1 MFFSKRSVLFFALI
15 TGILVS
21 TPLCAR
27 GWSELFSL
35 LSQSRSEKP
44 IDGRV
49 FILLS
54 TDPSA
59 EPRMQIDD
67 SVRTQMMFGMDVD
80 GMKPGQAVVVDDSA
94 NGYPIR
100 NLRDVPPGEYYV
112 QAVLHR
118 YETFHRSDGHT
129 VKLPMDRGEGQ
140 HWNIAP
146 GNLYSTPQ
154 KITLGSVGWA
164 GCNRARSGNP
174 AHPAAAG
181 HEIHPAPQDSE
192 RAADQ
197 ILGTSHVPQRQRAG
211 ARGI

>member
-1 MFFSKRSVLFFALI
+1 MILVALI
-15 TGILVS
+15 TGILISAPSHAAGPSFSVS
-21 TPLCAR
+21 FPK
-27 GWSELFSL
+27 
-35 LSQSRSEKP
+35 SRSEKP
-44 IDGRV
+44 LDGRI
-49 FILLS
+49 FLLLS

-80 GMKPGQAVVVDDSA
+80 GMQPGQAVVVDDSA

-100 NLRDVPPGEYYV
+100 SLRDVPPGEYYV

-140 HWNIAP
+140 HWNLAP
-146 GNLYSTPQ
+146 GNLYSTPR
-154 KITLGSVGWA
+154 KITLGPSGWA
-164 GCNRARSGNP
+164 GCNRARSGNS
-174 AHPAAAG
+174 ADSAAAG

-192 RAADQ
+192 RAAYQ
-197 ILGTSHVPQRQRAG
+197 ILGTSHVPERQRAG

>member
-1 MFFSKRSVLFFALI
+1 MFFPKRSVVLVALI
-15 TGILVS
+15 TGFLVS
-21 TPLCAR
+21 LPAHAA
-27 GWSELFSL
+27 GPAFSV
-35 LSQSRSEKP
+35 SFPKARSEKP
-44 IDGRV
+44 LDGRI
-49 FILLS
+49 FLLLS

-80 GMKPGQAVVVDDSA
+80 GMQPGQAVTVDDSA

-100 NLRDVPPGEYYV
+100 SLRDVPPGEYYV

-146 GNLYSTPQ
+146 GNLYSTPR
-154 KITLGSVGWA
+154 KITLGPPPD
-164 GCNRARSGNP
+164 RFRSCSIRKSRRFRRRRTRNTSGTS
-174 AHPAAAG
+174 
-181 HEIHPAPQDSE
+181 EDSE
-192 RAADQ
+192 RAAHQ
-197 ILGTSHVPQRQRAG
+197 ILGTSHVSQRQRAG

>member
-1 MFFSKRSVLFFALI
+1 MLAYSASFAHAAGPTFSVSFPKARS
-15 TGILVS
+15 GK
-21 TPLCAR
+21 PL
-27 GWSELFSL
+27 
-35 LSQSRSEKP
+35 
-44 IDGRV
+44 DGRI
-49 FILLS
+49 FLLLS

-80 GMKPGQAVVVDDSA
+80 GMQPGQTVTVDDSA

-100 NLRDVPPGEYYV
+100 SLRDVPPGDYYV

-146 GNLYSTPQ
+146 GNLYSTPR
-154 KITLGSVGWA
+154 KITLGPSSAPV
-164 GCNRARSGNP
+164 SIVVDQ
-174 AHPAAAG
+174 
-181 HEIHPAPQDSE
+181 EIPPIPPPQDTKYI
-192 RAADQ
+192 R
-197 ILGTSHVPQRQRAG
+197 H
-211 ARGI
+211 